1 MLLAS
6 VIADTEKPAP
16 ECDSVG
22 KADVFLHIATESFKA
37 AWPKVKLITKKREKA
52 KKRAKQRRGN
62 KFTRKPTS
70 WNAKRA
76 WPFEPKVCVL
86 GFLIGDNIFNA

>member
-37 AWPKVKLITKKREKA
+37 AWPKVNLITKNREKA

-62 KFTRKPTS
+62 KFTRKPTG

-76 WPFEPKVCVL
+76 
-86 GFLIGDNIFNA
+86 

>member
-1 MLLAS
+1 MSAS

-16 ECDSVG
+16 EFDSVG
-22 KADVFLHIATESFKA
+22 KSNVFIHIATESFKA
-37 AWPKVKLITKKREKA
+37 VWLKVNLITKNREKA

-62 KFTRKPTS
+62 TFTRKPTG

-76 WPFEPKVCVL
+76 LPFEPKACGL
-86 GFLIGDNIFNA
+86 GFLVGDNIFNA

>member
-1 MLLAS
+1 M
-6 VIADTEKPAP
+6 IADTEKPAP

-37 AWPKVKLITKKREKA
+37 VWLKVNLITKNREKA

-62 KFTRKPTS
+62 TFTRKPTG

-76 WPFEPKVCVL
+76 LPFEPKVCVL
-86 GFLIGDNIFNA
+86 GFLVGDNIFNA

>member
-1 MLLAS
+1 
-6 VIADTEKPAP
+6 VIAEAEKPAP
-16 ECDSVG
+16 ECGSVG
-22 KADVFLHIATESFKA
+22 KTDVFLHIATESFKA
-37 AWPKVKLITKKREKA
+37 VWLKVKLITKNREKA

-86 GFLIGDNIFNA
+86 GFLVGDNIFNA